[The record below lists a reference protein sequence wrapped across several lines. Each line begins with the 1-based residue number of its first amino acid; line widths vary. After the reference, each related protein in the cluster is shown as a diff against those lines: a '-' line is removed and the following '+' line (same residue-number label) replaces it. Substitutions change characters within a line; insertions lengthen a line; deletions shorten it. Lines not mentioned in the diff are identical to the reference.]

1 MEMHNNG
8 FLGQISEIANK
19 YSKYI
24 VLGDQDLLNRHYN
37 HDYLELPWRFNLTT
51 RFIEMELGHKDLA
64 HQEQMKAEYSK
75 GVIRH
80 FESSKKPWN
89 AERNECNGAKIK
101 NMSDFWAVAAMTPYL
116 TWFERQFQISKLERV
131 QGNIWQYINSGKAM
145 RMPHSYKLF
154 GILPILR
161 RRHH

>member
-1 MEMHNNG
+1 
-8 FLGQISEIANK
+8 
-19 YSKYI
+19 
-24 VLGDQDLLNRHYN
+24 
-37 HDYLELPWRFNLTT
+37 
-51 RFIEMELGHKDLA
+51 LA

-161 RRHH
+161 RRHHGNKTQYMLLGLIPVLGCKVKNNGKKHVWRLFDFITIMTTKY